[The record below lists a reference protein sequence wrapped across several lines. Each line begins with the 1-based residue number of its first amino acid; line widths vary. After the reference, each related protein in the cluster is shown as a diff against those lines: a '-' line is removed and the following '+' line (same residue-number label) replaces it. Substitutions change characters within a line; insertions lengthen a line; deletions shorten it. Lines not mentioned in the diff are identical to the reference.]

1 MGIKAAVIG
10 IGNLLLRDEGV
21 GVHAIEALRE
31 RFGND
36 LPEGLQLIDG
46 GTMGLDLLPYVEV
59 LDKLLIVDAANL
71 NEPPGTIRVMEGD
84 KVRRFLDTKFSV
96 HQIGLPDMLFA
107 AELQDALPEE
117 VCIVGIQP
125 EVIETGLEMSE
136 VILKN
141 FDSLLGAIIKKL
153 GQWGFKLG
161 ELENTEYNV
170 SGDTV

>member
-1 MGIKAAVIG
+1 
-10 IGNLLLRDEGV
+10 
-21 GVHAIEALRE
+21 VHAIQALRE
-31 RFGND
+31 RFEQG

-46 GTMGLDLLPYVEV
+46 GTMGLDLLPYVEG

-84 KVRRFLDTKFSV
+84 NVRRFLDTKFSV

-107 AELQDALPEE
+107 AELQDTLPAE

-136 VILKN
+136 TVAGN
-141 FDSLLGAIIKKL
+141 FGSLLDVIIKKL
-153 GQWGFKLG
+153 RGWGFN
-161 ELENTEYNV
+161 LEEVETNQYNV
-170 SGDTV
+170 SGDPI